1 MKFGIECSKDIGQ
14 TMSEYDSNQERT
26 SQYLENFDRQRVL
39 KCLVQNPSPALFDVG
54 ANMGQSLD
62 EFISWWPTASVF
74 CFEPQK
80 ECWDALEQAQL
91 EHKNNNVRIVKNAI
105 GNTTGEELD
114 FFTHDISNGLSGFN
128 KVNLESDDSIQIN
141 KLDKSSNE
149 RFEYGQK
156 FNHSRKVETLRLDD
170 FMIREGIDHVDL
182 LKIDTQGFEPEVLD
196 GLGEFLSC
204 VDVVLTE
211 LMFYDYYERK
221 LSFSDLE
228 QFLIPAGFSL
238 YDINHISK
246 NPMNGRTDWVDVIYV
261 NERI

>member
-1 MKFGIECSKDIGQ
+1 
-14 TMSEYDSNQERT
+14 MSEYESNQERT
-26 SQYLENFDRQRVL
+26 SQYLENFDRQKVL
-39 KCLVQNPSPALFDVG
+39 KSLVRNSSPVLFDVG

-62 EFISWWPTASVF
+62 EFKSWWPNASVF

-80 ECWDALEQAQL
+80 ECWNSLDQAQSKYK
-91 EHKNNNVRIVKNAI
+91 KNDVTIVKKAV
-105 GNTTGEELD
+105 GNVSGEELD
-114 FFTHDISNGLSGFN
+114 FYTHDISNGLSGFN
-128 KVNLESDDSIQIN
+128 KVNLKSEDSIQIN
-141 KLDKSSNE
+141 GLNKSSNE
-149 RFEYGQK
+149 RYEYDRK

-170 FMIREGIDHVDL
+170 FMIKERINHIDL
-182 LKIDTQGFEPEVLD
+182 IKIDTQGFEPEVLD

-228 QFLIPAGFSL
+228 RFLIPAGFSL

-261 NERI
+261 NERV